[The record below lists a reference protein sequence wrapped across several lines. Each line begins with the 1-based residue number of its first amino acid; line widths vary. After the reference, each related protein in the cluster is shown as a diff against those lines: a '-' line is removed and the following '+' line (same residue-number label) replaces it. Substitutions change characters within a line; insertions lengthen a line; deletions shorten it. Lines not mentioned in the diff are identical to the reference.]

1 MTTNKQA
8 LEGQIATWRRKLAD
22 HEAALSDAG
31 ALAVAGD
38 TAGAAQA
45 FQQAS
50 IGVQVAHAAIAQL
63 EGQRVAAAARD
74 DLDRAAELDAQAAE
88 LDRQAAP
95 VSAQIDELIDQARA
109 LGCTLVRRGLQRDA
123 EMQGQARAYRSEAAA
138 LRMKA
143 HEVL

>member
-1 MTTNKQA
+1 MTNKQA

-50 IGVQVAHAAIAQL
+50 IGVQVAQAAIAQL
-63 EGQRVAAAARD
+63 EGQRAAAAARD
-74 DLDRAAELDAQAAE
+74 DLDRAIRPGLRLRRRARKARETQTDHRGRHKSGASAFARKDPCADHCLDHRF
-88 LDRQAAP
+88 LHLRP
-95 VSAQIDELIDQARA
+95 VGPGASCNPSQHPI
-109 LGCTLVRRGLQRDA
+109 
-123 EMQGQARAYRSEAAA
+123 
-138 LRMKA
+138 
-143 HEVL
+143 